1 MLIGKE
7 TIGQLAKQRP
17 YPLCVVNCHII
28 LFIKQ
33 TLCIQTHRLNTKHG
47 LVRDAV
53 TLIYQGIKLMCQ
65 YWQSH
70 NWECLIFEVIFF
82 FVFSQFIWSVCLI
95 FVLLLLRYTYF
106 FFSFVLIVQSCLF
119 GYAKQHWTNDRPHCD
134 ISPARDNCCML
145 LCLIGFILT
154 LFSCFCRS
162 LSHSLSVLS
171 KYFLIFRLW
180 EWYASIR
187 HDCFRILKWRL
198 SSIFFSL
205 LFRPVASRIAVFNMC
220 HQWKHRTRE
229 FGIWFCEWMNIL
241 SIDRVCVYYV
251 SP

>member
-82 FVFSQFIWSVCLI
+82 LFSLNSFGVCVWFLCCCCCVI
-95 FVLLLLRYTYF
+95 HIF
-106 FFSFVLIVQSCLF
+106 FFLSF
-119 GYAKQHWTNDRPHCD
+119 
-134 ISPARDNCCML
+134 
-145 LCLIGFILT
+145 
-154 LFSCFCRS
+154 S
-162 LSHSLSVLS
+162 LYNLAYLVM
-171 KYFLIFRLW
+171 
-180 EWYASIR
+180 
-187 HDCFRILKWRL
+187 L
-198 SSIFFSL
+198 SSIERTTGHIVIF
-205 LFRPVASRIAVFNMC
+205 
-220 HQWKHRTRE
+220 HQLVT
-229 FGIWFCEWMNIL
+229 IV
-241 SIDRVCVYYV
+241 VCCSV
-251 SP
+251 